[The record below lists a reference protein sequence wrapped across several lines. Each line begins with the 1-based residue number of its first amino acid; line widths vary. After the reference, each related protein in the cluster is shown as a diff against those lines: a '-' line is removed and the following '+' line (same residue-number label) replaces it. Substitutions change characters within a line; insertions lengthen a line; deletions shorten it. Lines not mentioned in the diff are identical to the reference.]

1 MQDFIYNVGYYCN
14 FNFTIDN
21 RNYTGH
27 HHYYRKISELTKVTQ
42 LTKHVFFVYYT
53 LKYTN
58 VSDIHEIG
66 YIKLKANIDIRTDAY
81 VHYKGKIY
89 KNLEELSKLS
99 IIVENEQ
106 LTKTIE
112 QL

>member
-1 MQDFIYNVGYYCN
+1 MQNFIYNVGYYS
-14 FNFTIDN
+14 TDN
-21 RNYTGH
+21 ARYAGF
-27 HHYYRKISELTKVTQ
+27 HHYYRTISELTKVTQ
-42 LTKHVFFVYYT
+42 QTKHVFVVYYT
-53 LKYTN
+53 LKYTDVN
-58 VSDIHEIG
+58 NIHEIG
-66 YIKLKANIDIRTDAY
+66 YIKLRGLVNIQTDAY